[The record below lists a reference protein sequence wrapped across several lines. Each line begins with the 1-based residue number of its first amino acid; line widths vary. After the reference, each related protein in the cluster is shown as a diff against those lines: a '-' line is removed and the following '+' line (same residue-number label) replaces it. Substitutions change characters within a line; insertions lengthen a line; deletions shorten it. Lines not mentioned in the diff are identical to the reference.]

1 MSNNPI
7 RSIVIIA
14 VVIFLAYT
22 FAPLIIFVLAAGFLY
37 TVYTR
42 YQESKNTVNV
52 SKQEDLSQYEERKS
66 DLEILEAE
74 YEEKSR

>member
-14 VVIFLAYT
+14 IVIFVAYT
-22 FAPLIIFVLAAGFLY
+22 FAPVILFVLAAGFLY

-42 YQESKNTVNV
+42 YQESKNTINV
-52 SKQEDLSQYEERKS
+52 SKQEDFSNYEERKK

>member
-14 VVIFLAYT
+14 IVIFLAYT